1 MVVLRF
7 AMTSTMEIFHIQ
19 LESILEIGFSIL
31 NIEDEGALAG
41 TTGPELDD
49 FIQFVEE
56 VDPLLMGEVCGAHCH
71 FS

>member
-56 VDPLLMGEVCGAHCH
+56 EVPFLVGEICGDHCH
-71 FS
+71 YS